1 MNLPTK
7 ITVARLVLIPI
18 FILCYCLQAV
28 WDYMFIFTWLV
39 FVVASLTDYVDGHLA
54 RKYNLITN
62 LGKFLDPIADKV
74 LVVAGLFVLVDGAY
88 LPIPYL
94 GLICGIIILARELII
109 GLFRQMAAL
118 QDYVLAAD
126 NLGKIKTA
134 STMISMSV
142 LFLSPAYMRDLGIF
156 KFLAWAG
163 TFGFIFATVMTVV
176 SGLNYILK
184 NKSILM
190 EEKKDEQDI
199 VIEGVVRNIADEIN
213 GTINNQGQNL
223 AQNDEE
229 EVVVEQEINDDSTD
243 NQTK

>member
-7 ITVARLVLIPI
+7 ITVARLVLIPV
-18 FILCYCLQAV
+18 FILFYCLQAV

-39 FVVASLTDYVDGHLA
+39 FVLASVTDYLDGHLA

-74 LVVAGLFVLVDGAY
+74 LVVAGLFVLVDGNY
-88 LPIPYL
+88 LPIPYF
-94 GLICGIIILARELII
+94 GLICGVIILARELII

-134 STMISMSV
+134 STMVSMG
-142 LFLSPAYMRDLGIF
+142 FLLIAPENMRHYGIF
-156 KFLAWAG
+156 KFLAWVG
-163 TFGFIFATVMTVV
+163 TIGFIFATVMTVV
-176 SGLNYILK
+176 SGLNYIVK
-184 NKSILM
+184 NKVILSDR
-190 EEKKDEQDI
+190 KKDDNEI

-213 GTINNQGQNL
+213 ATVIDGQS
-223 AQNDEE
+223 DENKSE
-229 EVVVEQEINDDSTD
+229 SQEKSDQD
-243 NQTK
+243 